1 MWLSDVMCF
10 IILRC
15 YKSAFLCVFVY
26 ACKHLYIYVKLLMKY
41 LRKSYLPGSDIW
53 SSIFFIFLP
62 LSLFSLGWKSNLHF
76 FLMIQ
81 CKLEVITSNLN
92 KCIEK
97 STWVFYGFF
106 FYHWYDLSHLFQFD
120 RGKVIIQRILNQ
132 IRTQFRLNAC
142 IVHSVKEIL
151 YGFELHLYMT

>member
-15 YKSAFLCVFVY
+15 YKSAFLCCFFFFVY

-41 LRKSYLPGSDIW
+41 LWKSYPPGSDIW
-53 SSIFFIFLP
+53 SSIFFLFLP

-76 FLMIQ
+76 YLMIQ

-97 STWVFYGFF
+97 STCGF

-132 IRTQFRLNAC
+132 IRTQFR
-142 IVHSVKEIL
+142 
-151 YGFELHLYMT
+151 

>member
-15 YKSAFLCVFVY
+15 YKSAFLCVFFVCLCMPVNICTY
-26 ACKHLYIYVKLLMKY
+26 MYNVKLLMKY
-41 LRKSYLPGSDIW
+41 LWKSYLPGSDIW
-53 SSIFFIFLP
+53 SSIFFLFLP

-76 FLMIQ
+76 YLMIQ

-97 STWVFYGFF
+97 STWVFYGGIFISGMICHIFF
-106 FYHWYDLSHLFQFD
+106 SLTEGRS
-120 RGKVIIQRILNQ
+120 
-132 IRTQFRLNAC
+132 
-142 IVHSVKEIL
+142 
-151 YGFELHLYMT
+151 

>member
-15 YKSAFLCVFVY
+15 YKSAFLCCFFFVY

-41 LRKSYLPGSDIW
+41 LWKSYLPGSDIW
-53 SSIFFIFLP
+53 SSIFSLFLP

-76 FLMIQ
+76 YLMIQ
-81 CKLEVITSNLN
+81 CKLEVIISNLN

-97 STWVFYGFF
+97 GTWVF
-106 FYHWYDLSHLFQFD
+106 LSVVWFVTSF
-120 RGKVIIQRILNQ
+120 
-132 IRTQFRLNAC
+132 
-142 IVHSVKEIL
+142 SVWPREGNNSKNSNSI
-151 YGFELHLYMT
+151 

>member
-15 YKSAFLCVFVY
+15 YKSAFLCCFFFVY

-41 LRKSYLPGSDIW
+41 LWKSYLPGSDIW
-53 SSIFFIFLP
+53 SSIFFLFLP

-76 FLMIQ
+76 YLMIQ
-81 CKLEVITSNLN
+81 CKLEVIISNLN

-97 STWVFYGFF
+97 STVHGVF
-106 FYHWYDLSHLFQFD
+106 FYHCYDLTHFFLFEFD
-120 RGKVIIQRILNQ
+120 WGKVIIQRILNKSNS
-132 IRTQFRLNAC
+132 I
-142 IVHSVKEIL
+142 
-151 YGFELHLYMT
+151 

>member
-15 YKSAFLCVFVY
+15 YKSAFLCCFFCVY

-41 LRKSYLPGSDIW
+41 LWKSYLPGSDIW
-53 SSIFFIFLP
+53 SSIFFLFLP

-76 FLMIQ
+76 YLMIQ

-97 STWVFYGFF
+97 STWVFF
-106 FYHWYDLSHLFQFD
+106 LSLVWLVTSF
-120 RGKVIIQRILNQ
+120 
-132 IRTQFRLNAC
+132 
-142 IVHSVKEIL
+142 SVWPREGHNSKNSQPNSNSI
-151 YGFELHLYMT
+151 

>member
-1 MWLSDVMCF
+1 MVNTCDWVMSCVLSSSGVISLPF
-10 IILRC
+10 
-15 YKSAFLCVFVY
+15 SVVFFFVY

-41 LRKSYLPGSDIW
+41 LWKSYPPGSDIW
-53 SSIFFIFLP
+53 SSIFFLFLP

-76 FLMIQ
+76 YLMIQ

-97 STWVFYGFF
+97 STCGF

-132 IRTQFRLNAC
+132 IRTQFR
-142 IVHSVKEIL
+142 
-151 YGFELHLYMT
+151 

>member
-1 MWLSDVMCF
+1 MCF

-15 YKSAFLCVFVY
+15 YKSAFLCWFFFVY

-41 LRKSYLPGSDIW
+41 LWKSYPPGSDIW
-53 SSIFFIFLP
+53 SSIFFLFLP

-97 STWVFYGFF
+97 STCGF